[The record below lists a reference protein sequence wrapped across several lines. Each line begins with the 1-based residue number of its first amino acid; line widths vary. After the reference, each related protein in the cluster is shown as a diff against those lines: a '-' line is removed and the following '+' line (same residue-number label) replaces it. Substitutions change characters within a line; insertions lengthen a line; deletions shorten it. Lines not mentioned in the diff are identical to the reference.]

1 MYGFWARYTRMC
13 HNQTYPVAF
22 ACRDS
27 DYCFGMFHLFLICC
41 LGSTKSAAADGNAQ
55 VPGSYAPANGYN
67 LNNPAPKNG
76 YSLNNPYP
84 KGFDYAELDR
94 IPCGR
99 ARCCSGAELVK
110 GCLCFS
116 CAADPSCC

>member
-41 LGSTKSAAADGNAQ
+41 LGSTKSAADGNAQ
-55 VPGSYAPANGYN
+55 LPGTENGYN
-67 LNNPAPKNG
+67 FNNPAPKNG